1 MPVVL
6 QTAIKN
12 SVNSKDQPTYSR
24 IFVNESDIEENGMEV
39 MGEEDMMFVTYY
51 LSRRTIITNSI
62 LLFSS
67 ILCLWYFHFLGY
79 VMKIEMANFRKV

>member
-12 SVNSKDQPTYSR
+12 SVNSKDQPTYSG

-39 MGEEDMMFVTYY
+39 KGEEDIMFVTHY
-51 LSRRTIITNSI
+51 LSRRTIITHSI
-62 LLFSS
+62 LLFFKY
-67 ILCLWYFHFLGY
+67 I
-79 VMKIEMANFRKV
+79 V

>member
-12 SVNSKDQPTYSR
+12 SVNSKDQPTYSG
-24 IFVNESDIEENGMEV
+24 IFVNERNIEENGLEV
-39 MGEEDMMFVTYY
+39 KSEEDIMFVTYY

-62 LLFSS
+62 LLFSN

-79 VMKIEMANFRKV
+79 VGIFKGYCGY